1 MASAFL
7 LVIGHR
13 EGLSWILGSERMA
26 FPRGARSGARSLA
39 PKDQLFLYTTRRCLN
54 NPPHGEGRVIGR
66 ATVTS
71 VVASL
76 STPVV
81 VAGRALPYGCS
92 VSVDSLAPL
101 GLGVPLRTLVDK
113 LDVFS
118 KNPQAWSV
126 WLRRTVV
133 PLSDLDANLLAKPLT
148 SVEQR
153 PGEVLGP
160 YLKWFPRKLKRRTCA
175 HAESFLKVPRV
186 TRHLPVA
193 RPHLACPAWI

>member
-26 FPRGARSGARSLA
+26 FPRGPRSGAQSLA
-39 PKDQLFLYTTRRCLN
+39 PKDQLFLYTTRRCFN
-54 NPPHGEGRVIGR
+54 NPPHDEGRVIGR

-71 VVASL
+71 AVAAL

-101 GLGVPLRTLVDK
+101 GLGVPLRSLVDK

-133 PLSDLDANLLAKPLT
+133 PLSDHDANLLAKPLA

-160 YLKWFPRKLKRRTCA
+160 YLKWFPQEA
-175 HAESFLKVPRV
+175 
-186 TRHLPVA
+186 
-193 RPHLACPAWI
+193 PA

>member
-26 FPRGARSGARSLA
+26 FPGRPRSGAQSLS
-39 PKDQLFLYTTRRCLN
+39 PKDQLFLYTTRRSFN
-54 NPPHGEGRVIGR
+54 NSPHEGRVIGR

-71 VVASL
+71 AVAAL
-76 STPVV
+76 PTPVV

-101 GLGVPLRTLVDK
+101 GLGVPLRSLVDR

-133 PLSDLDANLLAKPLT
+133 PLSDHDANLLAKSLT

-153 PGEVLGP
+153 PAEVLGP
-160 YLKWFPRKLKRRTCA
+160 YLKWFPQE
-175 HAESFLKVPRV
+175 AEP
-186 TRHLPVA
+186 
-193 RPHLACPAWI
+193 